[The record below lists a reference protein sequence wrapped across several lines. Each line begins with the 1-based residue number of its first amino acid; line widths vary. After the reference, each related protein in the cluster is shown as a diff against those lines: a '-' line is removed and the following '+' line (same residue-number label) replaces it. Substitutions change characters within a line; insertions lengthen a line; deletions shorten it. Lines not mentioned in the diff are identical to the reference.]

1 MVRSSSAPVVLSLAL
16 ALAATT
22 ARAQGTP
29 AAQVGVWIEDGIR
42 LRAER
47 RDAEALAQF
56 RRAWEASQG
65 PEARAQMA
73 LAEHAL
79 GQWVEAERDLAAA
92 LGSAGDPWITRHR
105 PHLDAA
111 LAVIR
116 QHLGSLEVRSATPGA
131 RASVNGGELVALPL
145 SAPLRVV
152 IGTVRVEVRAEG
164 YEPSR
169 RELDVRAG
177 DDLVETFA
185 LVEAARPPVL
195 APVVAPSPVVVP
207 VPVAVPVAVP
217 AVEAPAHP
225 LRAWGARLL
234 VGAGGML
241 VVGAGALVWRELAA
255 VEFNAPRQPTCEL
268 DSGASGGVAGGPLCA
283 SLQGQ
288 AEAGRALAI
297 TGFAVG
303 GALALGGAV
312 MLLAAPRDVRRAGVT
327 CAPGPLAVTCGVRF

>member
-1 MVRSSSAPVVLSLAL
+1 MSLAF
-16 ALAATT
+16 ALAATP
-22 ARAQGTP
+22 ARAQGSP
-29 AAQVGVWIEDGIR
+29 AARVGAWIEDGIR
-42 LRAER
+42 LRGER

-65 PEARAQMA
+65 AEARAQMA

-79 GQWVEAERDLAAA
+79 GQWVEAERDLVAA
-92 LGSAGDPWITRHR
+92 LGSAADPWIARHR
-105 PHLDAA
+105 AHLDAA

-145 SAPLRVV
+145 AAPLRVV

-164 YEPSR
+164 CEPAR

-185 LVEAARPPVL
+185 LVEAAPPPRTPPAPATVPPPVVM
-195 APVVAPSPVVVP
+195 PVPAAVPVVVP
-207 VPVAVPVAVP
+207 AAD
-217 AVEAPAHP
+217 APTHP
-225 LRAWGARLL
+225 LRAWGVRLL

-255 VEFNAPRQPTCEL
+255 VEFNAEREPRCEL
-268 DSGASGGVAGGPLCA
+268 DGAAPGGVAGGSLCA

-288 AEAGRALAI
+288 AEAARALAI
-297 TGFAVG
+297 TGIAVG

-312 MLLAAPRDVRRAGVT
+312 MLLAAPRDARRAGVT